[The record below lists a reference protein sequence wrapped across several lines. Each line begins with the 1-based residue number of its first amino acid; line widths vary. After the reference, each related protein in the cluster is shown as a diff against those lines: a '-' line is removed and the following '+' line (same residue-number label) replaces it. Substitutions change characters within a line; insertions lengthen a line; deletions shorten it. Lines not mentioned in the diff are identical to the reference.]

1 VAARLSRGRLLLT
14 LFSLNFLGD
23 GLRDALDVRA
33 AKIDGAPGGAG
44 FALVFFLLA
53 SVLNSGF
60 SPQHMLRRFR
70 PYFRYL
76 RSNRGTL
83 FAAVFYGLLF
93 GATNGLGLPMLIK
106 YVFPVIFD
114 RSGGVGMPMATV
126 VLIAATVPMLFLLRA
141 VTSFLNSYYVQ
152 LTGVRILEGVRLDY
166 FRKLQVLPLSFL
178 QRESSG
184 DLLSRGIADSA
195 QLQSTLTLI
204 ANDGVKQPMALLGAL
219 GFLVWQAFTTDGA
232 LTVLVCLAIVP
243 LAVLPVHYVGK
254 KVVHRARQV
263 QDQLG
268 RYIVPVERKSGR
280 RTRGSRL
287 RARGA
292 RDRALWPRH
301 QPPHRRADEGRQ
313 IRPGS
318 HPGHRADLR
327 RRHRRHLGLRL
338 LRRGQAGDLPR
349 HHNRPLSLL
358 RADQETRLPQQRDQ
372 PRRRVA
378 LRLEYVLDEPVTITD
393 PATPVPVAKLRGHV
407 EFKDVTF
414 AYGNSPAL
422 KKVSAS
428 IPAGTV
434 CALVGPSGA
443 GKSTFANLVPRFYEA
458 GAGAVTIDG
467 IDVRSMKLA
476 DLRRNIALVS
486 QEPVLF
492 NDTIYN
498 NLALGTA
505 ATTREE
511 IIAAARLAHAH
522 EFIEQL
528 PQGYDTIVGERGAL
542 LSGGQKQRIAIARA
556 FLRHAPILILDEA
569 TSALDSDSEAAVQDA
584 LRRLVTGKTVLIIAH
599 RFSTIRD
606 ASMILVFDR
615 GEIVAQGDHA
625 SLYAGNALYKSLYD
639 RQSTAL

>member
-1 VAARLSRGRLLLT
+1 
-14 LFSLNFLGD
+14 
-23 GLRDALDVRA
+23 
-33 AKIDGAPGGAG
+33 
-44 FALVFFLLA
+44 
-53 SVLNSGF
+53 
-60 SPQHMLRRFR
+60 MLRRFR

-114 RSGGVGMPMATV
+114 RSGGGGMPMATV

-268 RYIVPVERKSGR
+268 DISSQLNENLAAAREVRAFGLEERETERFGRATNLLIVAQMKVVKYAQALTPAIELISAVGIAATLVFAYYAGVKLETFLAIITALYLCYEPIKKLGYLNSEIN
-280 RTRGSRL
+280 
-287 RARGA
+287 RGA
-292 RDRALWPRH
+292 A
-301 QPPHRRADEGRQ
+301 
-313 IRPGS
+313 S
-318 HPGHRADLR
+318 
-327 RRHRRHLGLRL
+327 LG
-338 LRRGQAGDLPR
+338 
-349 HHNRPLSLL
+349 
-358 RADQETRLPQQRDQ
+358 
-372 PRRRVA
+372 
-378 LRLEYVLDEPVTITD
+378 RLEYVLDEPVTITD

-414 AYGNSPAL
+414 AYGNNPAL

-458 GAGAVTIDG
+458 GTGAVTIDG
-467 IDVRSMKLA
+467 INVRQMRLA

-505 ATTREE
+505 VASREE

-584 LRRLVTGKTVLIIAH
+584 LRRLVSGRTVLIIAH

-606 ASMILVFDR
+606 ASMILVFNQ

-625 SLYAGNALYKSLYD
+625 ALYAGNALYKSLYD